1 MNAYTALHGVA
12 GNTALALLT
21 SALLLTILWDDWRV
35 SLLGWGGA
43 AVAAGLLLL
52 PLWPAPWAISRTI
65 SMALEGTLLWLGAR
79 RWALPK
85 HHIVPYGLSVR
96 IPLLF
101 ILSLTM
107 WQLHIYYPFPSA
119 PLPAMWAMSTFL
131 IAGFVLLTT
140 GGDAFHTTL
149 GLLALLNAAVF
160 ALAPLPIP
168 TDWLWSLTVL
178 DLLIGVTG
186 GMVVASG
193 GIYLQIVR
201 SRWEKER

>member
-1 MNAYTALHGVA
+1 
-12 GNTALALLT
+12 
-21 SALLLTILWDDWRV
+21 
-35 SLLGWGGA
+35 
-43 AVAAGLLLL
+43 
-52 PLWPAPWAISRTI
+52 
-65 SMALEGTLLWLGAR
+65 
-79 RWALPK
+79 
-85 HHIVPYGLSVR
+85 
-96 IPLLF
+96 
-101 ILSLTM
+101 
-107 WQLHIYYPFPSA
+107 
-119 PLPAMWAMSTFL
+119 MWAMSTFL

-140 GGDAFHTTL
+140 GGDTFHTTL